1 MVTAKARQQDIV
13 LDEMEAKDEEYI
25 RLDEESAMV
34 RQENEELHEKV
45 EKWVKNL
52 AELVSQIKSELYC
65 KLSRK
70 IWVIQN

>member
-45 EKWVKNL
+45 EK
-52 AELVSQIKSELYC
+52 
-65 KLSRK
+65 
-70 IWVIQN
+70 